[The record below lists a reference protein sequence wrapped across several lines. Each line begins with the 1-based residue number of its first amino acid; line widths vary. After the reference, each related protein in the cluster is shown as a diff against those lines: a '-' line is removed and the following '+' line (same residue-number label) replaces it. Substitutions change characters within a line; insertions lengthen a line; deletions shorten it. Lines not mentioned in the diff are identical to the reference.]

1 MLTEAISVRMTETL
15 RADADREGD
24 RVEDLRFE
32 GYFVERVD
40 ILALRVPHRGVRVAE
55 PLQGGAADQQPAAQL
70 DYRQREPEERQHE
83 MPDGQAAQPDEQIVG
98 DDPPDDRLAVFIVQ
112 PRQKPVDQEARTD
125 GVRHRNQ
132 RHEGGYERE
141 KKSFL

>member
-1 MLTEAISVRMTETL
+1 M
-15 RADADREGD
+15 
-24 RVEDLRFE
+24 
-32 GYFVERVD
+32 ERVD
-40 ILALRVPHRGVRVAE
+40 ILAPARAPPRSPESLSHCRAVRQISSPPPSWITGSE
-55 PLQGGAADQQPAAQL
+55 S
-70 DYRQREPEERQHE
+70 PEERQHE

-112 PRQKPVDQEARTD
+112 PRQKPVDQEARTH
-125 GVRHRNQ
+125 GVRHRKQ